1 MPSKKKGVIKP
12 SKEPPDPSSKSEEE
26 ACTYTTE
33 KPPEEYKCIKVSLK
47 KILKRE
53 EDLAIIEDAV
63 NRAHRITIKTYQLMK
78 LHILNEYHSKN
89 EIPLVNEDFVFLM
102 QQAIVNP
109 KGKQLTDKKVLVKKL
124 SELYP
129 FGSEDG
135 KFLSEILA
143 YIRTEIV
150 TAVENNIK
158 ENYLKYLK
166 KYVSSFFHNKY
177 EKEIKNKTFKAILL
191 KDIKTIQ
198 KDLIENTSNC
208 DSKYHTWL
216 NEYRSLIIP
225 PFEDNKGFYYDVK
238 AHCQKYLKHMIWINL
253 QLEDLGIKLY
263 QPLPLR
269 SDLVPKSIKLCC
281 KTLKWLFKSVKEAIE
296 SSKPK
301 RINWIAKYGLV
312 GRGSEMVTEMI
323 SRTKINYPKE
333 SEDIEKEKPII
344 WDHLFDIKQTLKGYS
359 FDYSIVTDGYSA
371 SLIFIEKGKKVKVDQ
386 KKANNR
392 EALMKYNGVPMKE
405 KAKRRKA
412 DREEKDRIWKEK
424 KKLAKENPP
433 IPKEKSHIYTD
444 FLYFNEVDKSELE
457 GKKVF
462 VDPGKKSIYTMMDE
476 NKNVLSYTT
485 AQHTH
490 NTKRFK
496 YQKILERYKNE
507 KGITKIEEK
516 LSGVCS
522 KTCYVQNFKNYLDI
536 KCEVNE
542 KLLPMYADEF
552 FRRYSWYSFINTKRA
567 EDKMLDLI
575 EKKFG
580 KDAIIILGDASLGT
594 NMRGLVSTPNIK
606 LNRKL
611 KTRFKVFLID
621 EFRTSCLP
629 YHTSEKEVK
638 CENFTYED
646 KKVKPN
652 LRKELKELLKKKEEE
667 RTETEK
673 KRIDDIFKF
682 LRKYKDTVKLRKLH
696 TVLTYKME
704 NGRLGCINRDKN
716 ACLNMMKIFN
726 HVMETGA
733 RPQEF
738 IRGYELNK
746 METTL
751 DERLVS
757 NAPNKKRAGPI

>member
-1 MPSKKKGVIKP
+1 MPPKKKGVIKP
-12 SKEPPDPSSKSEEE
+12 SKKPPDPSSKTAEDERI
-26 ACTYTTE
+26 YTTE
-33 KPPEEYKCIKVSLK
+33 KPPDEYKCIKVSLK
-47 KILKRE
+47 KILKRQ

-63 NRAHRITIKTYQLMK
+63 NRTHRITIKTYQLMK
-78 LHILNEYHSKN
+78 LHILNEYHAKKD
-89 EIPLVNEDFVFLM
+89 IPTIDENFVFLI
-102 QQAIVNP
+102 QQAIINP
-109 KGKQLTDKKVLVKKL
+109 KGKRLTDKKDLVKKL

-129 FGSEDG
+129 FGFEDG
-135 KFLSEILA
+135 THLKQVLD

-166 KYVSSFFHNKY
+166 KFVNSFFHNKY
-177 EKEIKNKTFKAILL
+177 EKEMKNKTFKANLL
-191 KDIKTIQ
+191 KDIKAIQ
-198 KDLIENTSNC
+198 KDIIENTSNC
-208 DSKYHTWL
+208 DSKYHSWL

-225 PFEDNKGFYYDVK
+225 TFEDNKGFYYDIK

-253 QLEDLGIKLY
+253 QLEDLGVKLF
-263 QPLPLR
+263 QPIPLR
-269 SDLVPKSIKLCC
+269 TDLVPKSIKLCST
-281 KTLKWLFKSVKEAIE
+281 TLKWLYQSVQEAIE
-296 SSKPK
+296 NSKPK
-301 RINWIAKYGLV
+301 RINWIAKYGMV
-312 GRGSEMVTEMI
+312 ERGSEMVTELI
-323 SRTKINYPKE
+323 SRTRINYPKE

-344 WDHLFDIKQTLKGYS
+344 WGHLFDIKQTLKGYS

-371 SLIFIEKGKKVKVDQ
+371 SLVFIEKGKKVKVDQ

-392 EALMKYNGVPMKE
+392 EALMKYNGLPREE

-412 DREEKDRIWKEK
+412 DKDEKDRIWKEK
-424 KKLAKENPP
+424 KVNPP
-433 IPKEKSHIYTD
+433 VSKEKDPTYTD

-476 NKNVLSYTT
+476 NKNFLSYTT

-496 YQKILERYKNE
+496 YQKILEQYKE
-507 KGITKIEEK
+507 KRGISKIEEK
-516 LSGVCS
+516 LSEACS
-522 KTCYVQNFKNYLDI
+522 KTCYIENFKKYLDV
-536 KCEVNE
+536 KTEANE

-575 EKKFG
+575 EKKFC
-580 KDAIIILGDASLGT
+580 KDAIIILGDASLGHH
-594 NMRGLVSTPNIK
+594 MRGLVSTPNIK

-629 YHTSEKEVK
+629 CHTSEKEVK

-652 LRKELKELLKKKEEE
+652 LRKELKELLKKKEAE
-667 RTETEK
+667 RTEVEK
-673 KRIDDIFKF
+673 KRIDNIFKF

-696 TVLTYKME
+696 SVLTYKME
-704 NGRLGCINRDKN
+704 NGRLGCINRDRN
-716 ACLNMMKIFN
+716 ACLNMMKIFK
-726 HVMETGA
+726 HQMETGA

-738 IRGYELNK
+738 TRGYELNK

-751 DERLVS
+751 AERLVS
-757 NAPNKKRAGPI
+757 NAPNKKHTGPIK